1 MGASKIFTLLKKNNR
16 IVAPISGKVIDLKSI
31 NDKVFSEKL
40 AGDGVAIEPTGNV
53 IVAPAD
59 GTLSLVF
66 KTGHA
71 FSMKLS
77 NGVELLVHIGLD
89 TVELEG
95 KGFEILV
102 KEKKIVKCGQPIIKI
117 DRDWILEKGYSLTTP
132 VIITNPD
139 TILEIKGNIGEDVE
153 VGQDTIFTYRI
164 K

>member
-1 MGASKIFTLLKKNNR
+1 MFTLLKKNNK
-16 IVAPISGKVIDLKSI
+16 IAAPISGKVIDLKSI

-71 FSMKLS
+71 FSMKLN

-102 KEKKIVKCGQPIIKI
+102 KEKKFVKCGQPIIKI

-139 TILEIKGNIGEDVE
+139 MILEIKGSIGEDVE
-153 VGQDTIFTYRI
+153 VGQDTIFTYRV